1 MGTGLALLP
10 LTCPPVSVSYI
21 PCSGKQ
27 PHRNLGSEHSGNPR
41 VDTAKGS
48 GHWSPQGNIFP
59 VSNVIPWA
67 GHGGQVQGSFPR
79 VFHCED
85 LHKTHHTD
93 LMSSPQRWLKGA
105 VFLDLGKNT
114 FYLPGSRLPISL
126 DPTLNS
132 EQGKQPCDVS
142 QRENPNNLK
151 SHLFS
156 LLEHFLKSCF
166 LAFFFKVQTHDCDF
180 LGKWERSFISDQPEC
195 REAGSL
201 GPECTFFPLR
211 VEVEETPRGRR
222 FGQREC

>member
-1 MGTGLALLP
+1 M
-10 LTCPPVSVSYI
+10 
-21 PCSGKQ
+21 
-27 PHRNLGSEHSGNPR
+27 
-41 VDTAKGS
+41 DTAKGS
-48 GHWSPQGNIFP
+48 GHWSPRGNIFP

-93 LMSSPQRWLKGA
+93 LLFSPQRWLKGA

-132 EQGKQPCDVS
+132 EQGKQPCNVS
-142 QRENPNNLK
+142 QRKNPNNLK

-166 LAFFFKVQTHDCDF
+166 LAFFFLKSKLTIVIFWVNGKGPSSLTSLNAGR
-180 LGKWERSFISDQPEC
+180 LGAWAQS
-195 REAGSL
+195 A
-201 GPECTFFPLR
+201 
-211 VEVEETPRGRR
+211 R
-222 FGQREC
+222 FSP